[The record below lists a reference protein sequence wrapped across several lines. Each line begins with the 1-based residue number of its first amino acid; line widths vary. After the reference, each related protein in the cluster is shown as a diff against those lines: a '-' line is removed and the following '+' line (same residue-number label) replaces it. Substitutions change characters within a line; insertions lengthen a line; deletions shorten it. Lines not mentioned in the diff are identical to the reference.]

1 MASSLIH
8 MCVAKEVNKILKRD
22 NKQLLIGSIAPDIA
36 KLVDISRDKTHFIDY
51 EKDIPNLDRFLDK
64 YKSYLNNDFVMGY
77 YIHLYTDYIWFKFFI
92 PSLFEKDKLIKL
104 NNKKID
110 CDDDLLVKYV
120 YNDYSLLNSK
130 LIDDYELDFKI
141 FYEEIPI
148 IEDIITEIPIKKINI
163 IIDKAG
169 IILTE
174 SKKTKSNIFDEELVN
189 HFIEY
194 TVDATLA
201 NIDKLNIQ

>member
-1 MASSLIH
+1 
-8 MCVAKEVNKILKRD
+8 
-22 NKQLLIGSIAPDIA
+22 
-36 KLVDISRDKTHFIDY
+36 
-51 EKDIPNLDRFLDK
+51 
-64 YKSYLNNDFVMGY
+64 MGY

-110 CDDDLLVKYV
+110 YNDDLLVKYV

-148 IEDIITEIPIKKINI
+148 IEDITEIPIEKINI
-163 IIDKAG
+163 IIDKAR
-169 IILTE
+169 
-174 SKKTKSNIFDEELVN
+174 
-189 HFIEY
+189 
-194 TVDATLA
+194 
-201 NIDKLNIQ
+201 